1 MQPTNITLI
10 AVSSSNKEAFYST
23 PNEPCRQSDIKMDES
38 GRLYYQYGKHCE
50 YLPAQFQNKT
60 K

>member
-23 PNEPCRQSDIKMDES
+23 PTEPVRQSEVRKYID
-38 GRLYYQYGKHCE
+38 GRLYYCHGKE
-50 YLPAQFQNKT
+50 IIFLPQIFQPKT
-60 K
+60 N